1 VASGVAHPKST
12 GGGGFTF
19 EDKVDAYYLACLLA
33 GRAPLGTSRGVLK
46 RVDFQVRVDRWLLDD
61 VLLRLS
67 DGPEEHLC
75 ALSVKSGGQFTGG
88 RFDSQF
94 VEVAWRQS
102 LLDAPNPFVQSRDW
116 LGIACPPADV
126 ETHRQVEE
134 LLAWTRAQDPKVL
147 ATRVRTE
154 GFGSEKKRALLESF
168 ACPPFLRGSR
178 AGLDREEAE
187 LLSRVLVLDD
197 FDFETD
203 PSHKEEESIEICR
216 LALAS
221 GSNGEAVN
229 LWHTLCGLAAEKRPK
244 SGFFDLTGILDELRG
259 HYALRDYPHH
269 EADWAHILSQT
280 QVNWAGIRD
289 TIGTVQ
295 ISRDKEL
302 MDLDAALSRSRV
314 AVVLGP
320 SGCGKSAI
328 VKVWAQAKL
337 RDHKI
342 VWWDARSLDVPDF
355 SAFEHALG
363 LSHALRDLLAHA
375 SGRESYIII
384 DGLDRVFSDVAFR
397 NLNALLQLLR
407 LDVEASPWHLV
418 LTCQLEEWE
427 RKHDKLTIPGGWV
440 PSLVAYF
447 SLGNLEPVWQAYPSL
462 RHLTQSPRLRFV
474 LVRPKL
480 LDLIVRRTTPVAPTN
495 TVQWTGESD
504 LLDWFWEAEIRGR
517 EDGEARS
524 TFLKR
529 LGQVQ
534 GDALMTQTPEHQFQV
549 ADLAPLPGLIQD
561 GICGLREECV
571 LFAHDLLGDWARQRV
586 LLAEAADLIGF
597 LHARVSSPLWHP
609 AIRLYALYL
618 LEKNQDVARW
628 QQSVAAAELE
638 PLVQDLLVD
647 AVVFAANSQALL
659 ECVWADLMANG
670 GVLLRRLLRRFHHVA
685 TIPNPSVMVFVKAL
699 SPGESVTEAATWQRL
714 PYWPYW
720 PPMLRFLHAHLAEVV
735 EATPAQVANVA
746 NTWLRQGLQGWP
758 FRREAAELGLACGEL
773 VLRYKRGGGR
783 HLYVEEKVAEIAFKA
798 ALAGAAEMPDDVSD
812 FALRAC
818 QRKEQPGGALTSK
831 DEIED
836 GD

>member
-1 VASGVAHPKST
+1 MASGVAHPKST

-33 GRAPLGTSRGVLK
+33 GRAPLGTLRGVLK

-67 DGPEEHLC
+67 NGPEECLC
-75 ALSVKSGGQFTGG
+75 SLSVRSGSQFTGG

-94 VEVAWRQS
+94 VEAAWRQY
-102 LLDAPNPFVQSRDW
+102 LLDAPNPFVHSRDW
-116 LGIACPPADV
+116 LGIACPPADA
-126 ETHRQVEE
+126 ETHRNVEE
-134 LLAWTRAQDPKVL
+134 LLAWAEAQDPESL

-154 GFGSEKKRALLESF
+154 GFGSKEKRALFESF
-168 ACPPFLRGSR
+168 ACPASLRGSL
-178 AGLDREEAE
+178 ATLDRKESE

-203 PSHKEEESIEICR
+203 PSRKEGEAIDICR
-216 LALAS
+216 SVLAS
-221 GSNGEAVN
+221 GSNDEAVK
-229 LWHTLCGLAAEKRPK
+229 LWQSLCGLAAEWRPK
-244 SGFFDLTGILDELRG
+244 SGFFDLTRLLDQLRG

-280 QVNWAGIRD
+280 QANLAGIRD

-302 MDLDAALSRSRV
+302 VDLDAALSRSTV

-328 VKVWAQAKL
+328 AKVWAQAKL

-355 SAFEHALG
+355 SAFEHALS
-363 LSHALRDLLAHA
+363 LSHALSDLLVHA

-407 LDVEASPWHLV
+407 LDVKASPWHLV
-418 LTCQLEEWE
+418 LPCRPEEWE
-427 RKHDKLTIPGGWV
+427 RKHDKLAIPGGWV

-447 SLGNLEPVWQAYPSL
+447 RLGDLDPVWQAYPSL
-462 RHLTQSPRLRFV
+462 RHLTQSPRIRFV

-480 LDLIVRRTTPVAPTN
+480 LDLIVRRTTPAAPTN

-504 LLDWFWEAEIRGR
+504 LLDWFWETEIRGC
-517 EDGEARS
+517 EDGEARA

-529 LGQVQ
+529 LGQSQ
-534 GDALMTQTPEHQFQV
+534 GDSSVTQTPQHQFSV
-549 ADLAPLPGLIQD
+549 ADQRPVRGLVQD
-561 GICGLREECV
+561 GICDLREERI
-571 LFAHDLLGDWARQRV
+571 LFAHDLFGDWARQRV
-586 LLAEAADLIGF
+586 LLAEATDLIGF
-597 LHARVSSPLWHP
+597 LRLRISSPLWHA
-609 AIRLYALYL
+609 AIRLYALHL

-628 QQSVAAAELE
+628 RQAVAAVEPE
-638 PLVQDLLVD
+638 PLLQDLLVD
-647 AVVFAANSQALL
+647 AVVFAANSQELL
-659 ECVWADLMANG
+659 ETVRADLMANG

-685 TIPNPSVMVFVKAL
+685 TIPNPSVILFVRAL
-699 SPGESVTEAATWQRL
+699 SPGESITEAATWQRL

-720 PPMLRFLHAHLAEVV
+720 PPMLRFLHTHLAEVV
-735 EATPAQVANVA
+735 EAAPAQVANVA

-773 VLRYKRGGGR
+773 VLRYRRGDGR

-798 ALAGAAEMPDDVSD
+798 ALAGAVEMPDEVSD